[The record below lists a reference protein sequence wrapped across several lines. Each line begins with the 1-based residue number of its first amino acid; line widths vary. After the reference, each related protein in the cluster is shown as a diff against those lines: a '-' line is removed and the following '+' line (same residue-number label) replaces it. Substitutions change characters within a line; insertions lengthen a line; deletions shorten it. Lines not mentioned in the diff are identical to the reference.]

1 MTRSKETAEIAAYKV
16 EVETAQAGGAITQ
29 EPETCKN
36 IKSFQT
42 SFHDMI
48 DCSDEVLHVP

>member
-1 MTRSKETAEIAAYKV
+1 MTRSKETAEIAAWYKV
-16 EVETAQAGGAITQ
+16 EVETAQAGAITQ
-29 EPETCKN
+29 EQETFKN